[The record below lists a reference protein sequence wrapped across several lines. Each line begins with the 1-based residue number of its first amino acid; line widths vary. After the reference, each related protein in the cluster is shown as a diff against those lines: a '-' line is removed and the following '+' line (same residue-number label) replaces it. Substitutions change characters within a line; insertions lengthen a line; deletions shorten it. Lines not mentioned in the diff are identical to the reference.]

1 MTDNRFRQGLR
12 LDGWAIA
19 VGMGAVAA
27 AVAYL
32 VAGINGNGSVFIG
45 VVLCVVVGLILGMP
59 RGGDDAAVPR
69 GVAAPRPGLAPQP
82 GPARAAPGTAAMAPP
97 AAAQPAAVQP
107 AVAPVPPA
115 APRMAAAPVSP
126 APAAAGAP
134 ARPAALAGPRG
145 GLPDDLKRIRGVGP
159 KLEAMCHRLG
169 FYHFDQIAA
178 WTPAEVAW
186 VDDHLEG
193 FRGRVTRD
201 DWVAQAQVLAAGGDT
216 DFSRRVDDGAVY

>member
-1 MTDNRFRQGLR
+1 
-12 LDGWAIA
+12 
-19 VGMGAVAA
+19 
-27 AVAYL
+27 
-32 VAGINGNGSVFIG
+32 
-45 VVLCVVVGLILGMP
+45 
-59 RGGDDAAVPR
+59 
-69 GVAAPRPGLAPQP
+69 
-82 GPARAAPGTAAMAPP
+82 MAPP